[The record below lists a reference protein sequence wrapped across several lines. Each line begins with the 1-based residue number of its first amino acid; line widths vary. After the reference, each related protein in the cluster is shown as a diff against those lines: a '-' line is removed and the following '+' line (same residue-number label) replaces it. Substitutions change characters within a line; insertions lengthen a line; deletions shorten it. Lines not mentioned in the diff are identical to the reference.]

1 MINQEI
7 KKQYETLGIKKEV
20 IEFAEQ
26 VEESLQE
33 RFKEIDQVCEY
44 NQLKV
49 IKAMQKNTRD
59 RYQSAAE
66 VLYDLEELKRNPSV
80 KFDYYNIPAEDSDR
94 FATKVD
100 TPVVKKPKVKTVPP
114 ATDIHKKLGNT
125 ISQDM
130 SNLVITDTS
139 VNSNS
144 LPNIISTPPTGDT
157 L

>member
-49 IKAMQKNTRD
+49 IKAMQKKQIR
-59 RYQSAAE
+59 
-66 VLYDLEELKRNPSV
+66 
-80 KFDYYNIPAEDSDR
+80 
-94 FATKVD
+94 
-100 TPVVKKPKVKTVPP
+100 
-114 ATDIHKKLGNT
+114 
-125 ISQDM
+125 
-130 SNLVITDTS
+130 
-139 VNSNS
+139 
-144 LPNIISTPPTGDT
+144 
-157 L
+157 

>member
-49 IKAMQKNTRD
+49 IKAMQKNKL
-59 RYQSAAE
+59 SEAHFAATTGYGYNDLGRE
-66 VLYDLEELKRNPSV
+66 VLEKIYEKAIAR
-80 KFDYYNIPAEDSDR
+80 
-94 FATKVD
+94 
-100 TPVVKKPKVKTVPP
+100 
-114 ATDIHKKLGNT
+114 
-125 ISQDM
+125 
-130 SNLVITDTS
+130 
-139 VNSNS
+139 
-144 LPNIISTPPTGDT
+144 
-157 L
+157 